1 MQQITVTLPSPPTAL
16 HPLPRIVDEPG
27 SGLRH
32 PEQAAR
38 PPRAGPADGPLEICR
53 PHADQEAG
61 VDPRSREGRKAREIR
76 FLRVEAG
83 TLAALSG

>member
-1 MQQITVTLPSPPTAL
+1 MNRGRVSVTATR
-16 HPLPRIVDEPG
+16 PLDRLAQDP
-27 SGLRH
+27 
-32 PEQAAR
+32 
-38 PPRAGPADGPLEICR
+38 PADGPLEICR

-61 VDPRSREGRKAREIR
+61 VDPRSREGREGRTRREIR

>member
-1 MQQITVTLPSPPTAL
+1 MNRGRVSVTPSR
-16 HPLPRIVDEPG
+16 PLDRLAQD
-27 SGLRH
+27 L
-32 PEQAAR
+32 
-38 PPRAGPADGPLEICR
+38 PADGPLEICR

-61 VDPRSREGRKAREIR
+61 VDPRSREGRTAREIR

>member
-1 MQQITVTLPSPPTAL
+1 MNRGRVSVTPSR
-16 HPLPRIVDEPG
+16 PLDRLAQDP
-27 SGLRH
+27 
-32 PEQAAR
+32 
-38 PPRAGPADGPLEICR
+38 PADGPLEICR

-61 VDPRSREGRKAREIR
+61 VDPRSREGREGREIR